1 MTPLRRFVLGLLGL
15 AGVAVG
21 LGTDGEKENNNLDLF
36 EELKTASLLGKLRD
50 MDAAAL
56 PSWQVL
62 GMGTLGGARAL
73 GRGHDLGSLEV
84 GKQADLVAVRTD
96 KAKALETFN
105 AGAGGYRDRDLYPFC
120 ANVSDGMFTAHPSL
134 RGKPVRDLR
143 DSSGRNFGEDIM
155 RAGSAD
161 GTVNEV
167 SYSFPRP
174 GGGDPAPKVTY
185 VTKIGD
191 QVCGVG
197 YYK

>member
-1 MTPLRRFVLGLLGL
+1 MLRRMML
-15 AGVAVG
+15 AAVP
-21 LGTDGEKENNNLDLF
+21 
-36 EELKTASLLGKLRD
+36 
-50 MDAAAL
+50 AAAL
-56 PSWQVL
+56 AAVAPVHAQQAQF
-62 GMGTLGGARAL
+62 GTAAEARAML
-73 GRGHDLGSLEV
+73 DKAAG
-84 GKQADLVAVRTD
+84 AVRAD

>member
-1 MTPLRRFVLGLLGL
+1 MLHRTLLAATVGVLTLSSL
-15 AGVAVG
+15 AVAQQAQF
-21 LGTDGEKENNNLDLF
+21 GT
-36 EELKTASLLGKLRD
+36 
-50 MDAAAL
+50 AAE
-56 PSWQVL
+56 
-62 GMGTLGGARAL
+62 ARAML
-73 GRGHDLGSLEV
+73 DKAAG
-84 GKQADLVAVRTD
+84 AVRAD